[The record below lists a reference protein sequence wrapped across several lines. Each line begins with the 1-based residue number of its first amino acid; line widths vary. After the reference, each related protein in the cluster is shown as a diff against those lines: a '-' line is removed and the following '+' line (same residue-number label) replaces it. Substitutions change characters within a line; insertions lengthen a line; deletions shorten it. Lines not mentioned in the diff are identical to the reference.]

1 MLTFLEP
8 NEIASAC
15 FSFSQKRQLLAAR
28 YVHHSF
34 IPCPEKVV
42 IATESS
48 SGLGR
53 RLPYCSTSQ
62 CVIVVKQEIWAD
74 GPSLKSLTKTWR
86 KVSENCSGQTVPWD
100 KKSSWEEVDPRRENS
115 FSTLFLKTGISC
127 LFFWWWICEWI
138 SLVSA
143 GLKIRT

>member
-28 YVHHSF
+28 YVHHSL
-34 IPCPEKVV
+34 PWKSCYCHWV
-42 IATESS
+42 IEWPGTKAALLQHKPMCDR
-48 SGLGR
+48 GQARNLGR
-53 RLPYCSTSQ
+53 R
-62 CVIVVKQEIWAD
+62 
-74 GPSLKSLTKTWR
+74 GPSLKSLTKTWG
-86 KVSENCSGQTVPWD
+86 KVSENWSGQTVPWD
-100 KKSSWEEVDPRRENS
+100 KKSSWEEVDPRRENC